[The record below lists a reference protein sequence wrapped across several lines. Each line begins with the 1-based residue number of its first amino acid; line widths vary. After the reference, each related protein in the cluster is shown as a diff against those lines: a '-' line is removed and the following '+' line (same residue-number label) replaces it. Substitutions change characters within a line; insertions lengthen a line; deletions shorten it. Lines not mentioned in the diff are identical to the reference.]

1 MIRPS
6 IMSVST
12 LCSSLSQRKASIGAR
27 WLYRDFF
34 TTSSSSRRIG
44 VEPLSAASCLFSK
57 IPTSSFGVVSS
68 AAARMKSWNKVEWN
82 DISSTSSSLAMY
94 VFTATAVLLSVS
106 STFSN
111 TEKSKSSHL
120 PSITTATEGRV
131 TESSDVPENEME
143 TEGKIMNDVSTTTL
157 MNWSGTHS
165 ITIPTSQ
172 LYEPE
177 TIPELEQIVHN
188 CYLTNTPIRPI
199 GSALSP
205 NAIAFHHRNNNSN
218 AAMISMVH
226 LNQILAIDKENM
238 TVTVQAGARVSEV
251 RFLNS

>member
-1 MIRPS
+1 MN
-6 IMSVST
+6 
-12 LCSSLSQRKASIGAR
+12 
-27 WLYRDFF
+27 
-34 TTSSSSRRIG
+34 
-44 VEPLSAASCLFSK
+44 
-57 IPTSSFGVVSS
+57 
-68 AAARMKSWNKVEWN
+68 SWNKVEFN
-82 DISSTSSSLAMY
+82 DIGTSSSLAKC

-111 TEKSKSSHL
+111 KTA
-120 PSITTATEGRV
+120 ATEGLV
-131 TESSDVPENEME
+131 TESSDFAENEME
-143 TEGKIMNDVSTTTL
+143 KEGKIMDDGCTTTL

-177 TIPELEQIVHN
+177 TIPELEQIVHQ

-205 NAIAFHHRNNNSN
+205 NAIAFHHRNKNSN

-251 RFLNS
+251 RF